1 MGRQRVRL
9 HYDTKD
15 DDVAPFLAT
24 FRGGPLPPTED
35 LSKFGFQ
42 MYQHVNKKQR
52 LVVASTDRVAYQAA
66 NFGYMSNLNDSANYV
81 LGVFDKTT
89 KSVRLIDVPQVY
101 VMQQT
106 IKNINDQQDSEDETE
121 DLQKT
126 KETREKRRQELV
138 DKFGS
143 KKSQRIVK
151 SRMENRLQAENVS
164 GGQAIASTLHMRI
177 QEAEQK
183 APTALNANQLNALLP
198 PCNMD
203 ATVPEKVYALS
214 NILDHANIESLKV
227 KAHEYEKVLSSNI
240 ASGINSER
248 FGIFATRDSYTIQHY
263 IDSIN

>member
-1 MGRQRVRL
+1 
-9 HYDTKD
+9 
-15 DDVAPFLAT
+15 
-24 FRGGPLPPTED
+24 
-35 LSKFGFQ
+35 

-66 NFGYMSNLNDSANYV
+66 NFGYMSNLNDSAKYDFDVVYIYEPNGAFLPFSYV

-106 IKNINDQQDSEDETE
+106 IKNINDQQDSEDEIE

-183 APTALNANQLNALLP
+183 APTALNGKAFDFCAIARMLTFFIANQLNALLP

-214 NILDHANIESLKV
+214 NSKHIVYSVYSAFN
-227 KAHEYEKVLSSNI
+227 
-240 ASGINSER
+240 
-248 FGIFATRDSYTIQHY
+248 
-263 IDSIN
+263 